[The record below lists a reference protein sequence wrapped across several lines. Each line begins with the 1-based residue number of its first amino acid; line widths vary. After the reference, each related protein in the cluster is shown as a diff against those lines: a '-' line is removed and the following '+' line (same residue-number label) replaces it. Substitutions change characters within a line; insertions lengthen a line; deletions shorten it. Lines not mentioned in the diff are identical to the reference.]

1 MAAGHSDGGSEEKTV
16 SLRLTGHRQ
25 DARLVRIDA
34 AHCECV
40 SPCPRDSA
48 LCKHIV
54 RGGQRVAGDERARCP
69 RTFDTVGTR
78 SNRRST
84 FHLSKAL
91 PRSPSA
97 DRPLWRS
104 ERIALSAA
112 ACGFFRRRRVKVF
125 VNTAAHEEIA
135 LHQPLLAE
143 RLCVTDR
150 QQDRARVSLELA
162 APQAAPGHRWESLR
176 RRKYG
181 QLAPPQGSCAVVY
194 SKSAILGLILSPL
207 FRNPVFHIQVIQGV
221 LCSGCVRTML
231 LICPSAWLPCALL
244 AACSARRE
252 AVLSVALLWVWVIAY
267 CAVWRRASAT
277 PESSQVESKHH
288 DIIPAIHGTHE
299 NRTPLLRSHCP
310 LAASSPATNTNAT
323 RAEDAARAVF
333 TNIYTQ
339 NQY

>member
-78 SNRRST
+78 SNRRSP

-112 ACGFFRRRRVKVF
+112 ACGFFRRRHVKVF
-125 VNTAAHEEIA
+125 VNTAAHEEMRRSRCTYRC
-135 LHQPLLAE
+135 LQNGCL
-143 RLCVTDR
+143 LCVTDR
-150 QQDRARVSLELA
+150 RPPAGQSTCQSGARSTASGSRPSVGVPPPAEKRAAGAASGEL
-162 APQAAPGHRWESLR
+162 
-176 RRKYG
+176 
-181 QLAPPQGSCAVVY
+181 Y
-194 SKSAILGLILSPL
+194 SRLFKIRNSGAHTVLS
-207 FRNPVFHIQVIQGV
+207 
-221 LCSGCVRTML
+221 SET
-231 LICPSAWLPCALL
+231 PSA
-244 AACSARRE
+244 
-252 AVLSVALLWVWVIAY
+252 
-267 CAVWRRASAT
+267 T
-277 PESSQVESKHH
+277 FK
-288 DIIPAIHGTHE
+288 
-299 NRTPLLRSHCP
+299 
-310 LAASSPATNTNAT
+310 
-323 RAEDAARAVF
+323 
-333 TNIYTQ
+333 
-339 NQY
+339 